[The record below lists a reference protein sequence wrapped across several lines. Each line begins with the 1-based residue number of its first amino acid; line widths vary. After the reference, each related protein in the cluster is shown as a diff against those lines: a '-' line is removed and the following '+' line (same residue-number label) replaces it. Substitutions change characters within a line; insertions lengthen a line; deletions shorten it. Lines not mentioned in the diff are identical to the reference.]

1 MDSLANSLLLLTK
14 TNSKIVDKIK
24 EVDKKVDSV
33 NISNTKSPKKTDVGD
48 KTSKKG
54 NITDDKGKTATPA
67 VKVKADVI
75 DKKIVST
82 VDKPKTVIISD
93 FTKEAL
99 TDLAGILGKLPA
111 PKE

>member
-33 NISNTKSPKKTDVGD
+33 NISNTKSSKKTDVGD

-54 NITDDKGKTATPA
+54 NITDDK
-67 VKVKADVI
+67 
-75 DKKIVST
+75 
-82 VDKPKTVIISD
+82 
-93 FTKEAL
+93 L
-99 TDLAGILGKLPA
+99 L
-111 PKE
+111 